1 MASSQVYDIN
11 EVSNLQQLDVDMDTS
26 SSTFDMLGLPSYHSN
41 ELMTAHGNFDLNENL
56 HGICYVPLV
65 AEFQPSNNLEK
76 ICKLGSNYTSLS
88 SFPH

>member
-26 SSTFDMLGLPSYHSN
+26 SSTFDMLELPSYHSN
-41 ELMTAHGNFDLNENL
+41 ELMADHGTFDLNENL
-56 HGICYVPLV
+56 HGISYVPLV

-76 ICKLGSNYTSLS
+76 IRKLGSNYTSLS